1 MTIKI
6 ARMQNGEDVV
16 ANVKEVRAN
25 ETDTQALAYEF
36 ENPFTV
42 TLLQSAT
49 EMFDGQPGDEY
60 MDDTPPDPMDSL
72 SDLRL
77 QFFPWSP
84 LSKGRNIVTLS
95 SVVAMSDPHTNVME
109 GYHNALEK
117 FKQLRQDDAQI
128 DNTQV
133 PPRDVYFGEGDG
145 DGRRTEPND

>member
-1 MTIKI
+1 
-6 ARMQNGEDVV
+6 MQNGEDVV

-49 EMFDGQPGDEY
+49 EMFDAQPGDEY

-84 LSKGRNIVTLS
+84 LSKGRNIVTLY

>member
-49 EMFDGQPGDEY
+49 DMIDGQQHEI
-60 MDDTPPDPMDSL
+60 TIL
-72 SDLRL
+72 
-77 QFFPWSP
+77 
-84 LSKGRNIVTLS
+84 
-95 SVVAMSDPHTNVME
+95 SVVA
-109 GYHNALEK
+109 
-117 FKQLRQDDAQI
+117 FI
-128 DNTQV
+128 
-133 PPRDVYFGEGDG
+133 
-145 DGRRTEPND
+145 

>member
-6 ARMQNGEDVV
+6 ARMQNGEDVI

-42 TLLQSAT
+42 TLLQSTT
-49 EMFDGQPGDEY
+49 EMFDGQQDDVYG
-60 MDDTPPDPMDSL
+60 DTPPDPMDSL

-84 LSKGRNIVTLS
+84 LSKGRNIVTLY
-95 SVVAMSDPHTNVME
+95 SVVAMADPHTNVLE

-117 FKQLRQDDAQI
+117 FKQLQQDDAQI

-133 PPRDVYFGEGDG
+133 PPRDVYFGEGVG
-145 DGRRTEPND
+145 DGRGTESDG

>member
-49 EMFDGQPGDEY
+49 EMFDGQQDDVYGDA
-60 MDDTPPDPMDSL
+60 PPDPMDSL

-84 LSKGRNIVTLS
+84 LSKGRNIVTLY
-95 SVVAMSDPHTNVME
+95 SVVAMSDPHVNVME
-109 GYHNALEK
+109 GYHTALEK

-133 PPRDVYFGEGDG
+133 PPRDVYFGEGVG
-145 DGRRTEPND
+145 DGRGTEPND